1 MRRRPTWTW
10 LLAQCVQHGLG
21 IEWEVEQTGVRAR
34 DLDGAEVAGQR
45 AKECGVTD
53 RRPAALIC
61 QNEQIGL
68 AAASP
73 SCTVLAASRWCL
85 PGLGPL
91 WCPSPPPDKAP
102 FPLPTPKNNSP
113 GATRARTWVLGTLF
127 RIPSD
132 NHYTIA
138 PCRRLPLWAYDAG
151 SPTTRG

>member
-73 SCTVLAASRWCL
+73 SCTVLGASRWCL

-91 WCPSPPPDKAP
+91 WCSSRHQPQPPSHSPRPKTTLQA
-102 FPLPTPKNNSP
+102 LPGLEP
-113 GATRARTWVLGTLF
+113 GFWEHSSESQVITTTL
-127 RIPSD
+127 
-132 NHYTIA
+132 
-138 PCRRLPLWAYDAG
+138 
-151 SPTTRG
+151 

>member
-10 LLAQCVQHGLG
+10 LLAQCVQHGRG
-21 IEWEVEQTGVRAR
+21 IDWEVEQTGVRAR

-73 SCTVLAASRWCL
+73 SCTVLGACRWCL

-91 WCPSPPPDKAP
+91 WCCQTKAS
-102 FPLPTPKNNSP
+102 LPTPHAQKQLSRRYQGSN
-113 GATRARTWVLGTLF
+113 LGFGNTLQN
-127 RIPSD
+127 PK
-132 NHYTIA
+132 
-138 PCRRLPLWAYDAG
+138 
-151 SPTTRG
+151 

>member
-1 MRRRPTWTW
+1 MRRRPTWSW

-68 AAASP
+68 AAAEP
-73 SCTVLAASRWCL
+73 SCAVLGRLVPMPRSGIQDSHSAREDTGTAGPTQGLFGGRPDLVPRVKMYLGKSRFSPYMTSSTVLAS
-85 PGLGPL
+85 
-91 WCPSPPPDKAP
+91 
-102 FPLPTPKNNSP
+102 
-113 GATRARTWVLGTLF
+113 
-127 RIPSD
+127 
-132 NHYTIA
+132 
-138 PCRRLPLWAYDAG
+138 
-151 SPTTRG
+151 